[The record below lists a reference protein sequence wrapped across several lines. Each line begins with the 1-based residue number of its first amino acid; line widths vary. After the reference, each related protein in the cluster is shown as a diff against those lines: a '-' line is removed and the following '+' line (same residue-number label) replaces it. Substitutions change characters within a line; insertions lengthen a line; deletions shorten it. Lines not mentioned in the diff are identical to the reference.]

1 MGDHAARCRDSR
13 HGLGCRPHCARAD
26 HRAVPRRIAGCGG
39 GGGGTAENVSFTDSP
54 SGSLSAWGFDNAD
67 DVGTSRLDYAEGQL
81 DDVEITID
89 QTAFDAQK
97 FTTRV
102 ASGNVPDVVQMD
114 RQFVATYA
122 AQGLLTPLDE
132 CFAAHNV
139 DPDESYYPSV
149 MDDLTLDDKTWG
161 VPQFYQ
167 PPAIMLNKRA
177 MDAAGV
183 TADQIDTSQPDV
195 LLQAVTK
202 MYKESGG
209 NPSMLGFDAKSTD
222 QAGLWILGY
231 GGALMDDEGVPTL
244 DLPEN
249 VEAVSFLKELTDA
262 QGGYAKVKSFTD
274 SFDTFGDNNPYVAD
288 QVAAQIN
295 AQWYVNVLAPYVE
308 QVQIEAVPFKNLE
321 GEPFTV
327 ASGTSFV
334 IPAGAKNADAACAWA
349 LNLTSEDAW
358 MAAGDARATTISE
371 TPGAINTG
379 LFTGSP
385 AADQAIR
392 DQFVEESGIPGFDQ
406 TISTFYD
413 VVGEGESF
421 GASPA
426 GQEIQSELKN
436 AVASALL
443 GDKSVE
449 DALADAQEAAMR
461 AYDKAGNNG

>member
-1 MGDHAARCRDSR
+1 
-13 HGLGCRPHCARAD
+13 
-26 HRAVPRRIAGCGG
+26 
-39 GGGGTAENVSFTDSP
+39 
-54 SGSLSAWGFDNAD
+54 
-67 DVGTSRLDYAEGQL
+67 
-81 DDVEITID
+81 
-89 QTAFDAQK
+89 
-97 FTTRV
+97 
-102 ASGNVPDVVQMD
+102 
-114 RQFVATYA
+114 
-122 AQGLLTPLDE
+122 
-132 CFAAHNV
+132 
-139 DPDESYYPSV
+139 
-149 MDDLTLDDKTWG
+149 
-161 VPQFYQ
+161 
-167 PPAIMLNKRA
+167 
-177 MDAAGV
+177 
-183 TADQIDTSQPDV
+183 
-195 LLQAVTK
+195 
-202 MYKESGG
+202 
-209 NPSMLGFDAKSTD
+209 
-222 QAGLWILGY
+222 
-231 GGALMDDEGVPTL
+231 MDDEGVPTL

-295 AQWYVNVLAPYVE
+295 AQWYVNVLTPYVE

>member
-1 MGDHAARCRDSR
+1 MKKRQNA
-13 HGLGCRPHCARAD
+13 LL
-26 HRAVPRRIAGCGG
+26 AVTVATSVVILTGCGG
-39 GGGGTAENVSFTDSP
+39 GGGGAAESVSFTDSP

-67 DVGTSRLDYAEGQL
+67 DVGTSRLDHAEEQL
-81 DDVEITID
+81 GEVEITID

-102 ASGNVPDVVQMD
+102 ASGNVPDIVQMD

-122 AQGLLTPLDE
+122 AQGLLIPLDE

-149 MDDLTLDDKTWG
+149 MDDVSWDDKTWG

-167 PPAIMLNKRA
+167 PPAIMVNKRA

-183 TADQIDTSQPDV
+183 TADQIDTSKPDV
-195 LLQAVTK
+195 LLEAVSK

-209 NPSMLGFDAKSTD
+209 NPSTLGFDPKSTD
-222 QAGLWILGY
+222 QTGLWLLGY

-249 VEAVSFLKELTDA
+249 VEAVTFLKELTDA
-262 QGGYAKVKSFTD
+262 QGGYAKMKSFTD
-274 SFDTFGDNNPYVAD
+274 SFDTFGDKNPYVAD

-295 AQWYVNVLAPYVE
+295 AQWYVNVLTPYVE
-308 QVQIEAVPFKNLE
+308 EVQIEAVPFRNMD

-358 MAAGDARATTISE
+358 MAAGDARATTIAE

-385 AADQAIR
+385 AADQTIR
-392 DQFVEESGIPGFDQ
+392 EEFVTESGIPGFDQ

-449 DALADAQEAAMR
+449 EALADAQTAAMR
-461 AYDKAGNNG
+461 AYDKAGK